1 MVYEN
6 LTTRN
11 KVFRAQSH
19 RPTWTWQLPAALIS
33 LMICKS
39 DIGLNLCCTAASTGK
54 NKAKVSS
61 VAGQELWSGVG
72 SGLLTKS
79 CPPPALGIGEY
90 WRREEER
97 WKRKGRG
104 HLLFLLVPQSI
115 LFLSFHPCFSL
126 NLRPNSSALQLLCL
140 LVQLCPEAP
149 WRGRDKPSLSNGS
162 AVRVNDGTARHQ
174 HEGLSSFNSWR
185 K

>member
-1 MVYEN
+1 MKTLLLEI
-6 LTTRN
+6 N

-39 DIGLNLCCTAASTGK
+39 DISLNLCCTAASTGK
-54 NKAKVSS
+54 NKAKASS
-61 VAGQELWSGVG
+61 VAGQELWSVVE
-72 SGLLTKS
+72 SGLPTKS

-90 WRREEER
+90 WSRAKEKWR
-97 WKRKGRG
+97 RKGRG
-104 HLLFLLVPQSI
+104 HLLFLLVPLSI
-115 LFLSFHPCFSL
+115 LFLSFCPFFSL
-126 NLRPNSSALQLLCL
+126 NLRQNSSAFQLLFL

-162 AVRVNDGTARHQ
+162 ADRVNEGTARHQ
-174 HEGLSSFNSWR
+174 REGLSSFNSWR